1 MGEWL
6 LDIHKHPG
14 PQDPLCADV
23 GSNSDDD
30 YYDHFG
36 DDYDDHRGVYY
47 NRSPVL
53 EIKNSV
59 KILVIC

>member
-14 PQDPLCADV
+14 PPDLLCVGA

-30 YYDHFG
+30 YCDHFG
-36 DDYDDHRGVYY
+36 DDYDHRGVYY
-47 NRSPVL
+47 DRS
-53 EIKNSV
+53 
-59 KILVIC
+59 